1 MAELTGVGRYR
12 DVLAMADGGSGCD
25 RGLRRRRGS
34 STAVTTA
41 EFEPALRWILG
52 RLAEIEPDVVAA
64 EAGASP
70 LEPYGEAAVRLLG
83 DAGDARCCVRPTPTR
98 SSG

>member
-1 MAELTGVGRYR
+1 MDFVDA
-12 DVLAMADGGSGCD
+12 
-25 RGLRRRRGS
+25 GLP

-83 DAGDARCCVRPTPTR
+83 DRRRCTVLCASDPSG